1 MYKGV
6 TVIKT
11 AWMLCCG
18 GVLSCKPGERCVS
31 SSTCASNN
39 FTHLVI
45 HLHFGFRCAPLCRIS
60 QTYVTWL
67 HLCGGSKTHLSVPPV
82 PSLTL
87 QSAHLVQAAHFL
99 RRVDDLPTAGTL
111 RVHPP
116 NLRGAPTATVH
127 SLPRGVVNVVRT
139 ESPTSPRW
147 AALTTSDTANW
158 SERGWMCQRDAV
170 CAASL
175 RGSPS
180 GLKAAGDAAPGPT
193 APSATS

>member
-1 MYKGV
+1 MEVSGAVNQVKG
-6 TVIKT
+6 
-11 AWMLCCG
+11 AFL
-18 GVLSCKPGERCVS
+18 PPP
-31 SSTCASNN
+31 ASPNN

-45 HLHFGFRCAPLCRIS
+45 HLHFEFRCAPLSRFS
-60 QTYVTWL
+60 RTYVTWL
-67 HLCGGSKTHLSVPPV
+67 HLCGGLKTHLSVSPF

-147 AALTTSDTANW
+147 AALQLATPWTEVKEAECVRETPSVLPHSAAHRPVW
-158 SERGWMCQRDAV
+158 GLLMMLRRDPPLHRLQ
-170 CAASL
+170 AS
-175 RGSPS
+175 SS
-180 GLKAAGDAAPGPT
+180 
-193 APSATS
+193 